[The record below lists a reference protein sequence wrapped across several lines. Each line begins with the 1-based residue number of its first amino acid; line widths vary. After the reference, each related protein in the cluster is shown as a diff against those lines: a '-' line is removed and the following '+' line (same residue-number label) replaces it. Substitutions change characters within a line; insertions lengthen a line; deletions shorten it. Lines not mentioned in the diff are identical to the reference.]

1 MGTTSTSAPPA
12 VSGVVTC
19 AKKTKKTVKVRN
31 GESYTFKTN
40 ADGSQYGANTK
51 CSVSYKKTRGCKN
64 LKISCDQF
72 SLGAGDFL
80 RVGKGKKNTFKG
92 NTGPQNL
99 RVSSKAMKVFFKSN
113 RGNHGDGVAF
123 ARSIKLRRWRR
134 PFAMDWRKCF
144 WSRSFS

>member
-1 MGTTSTSAPPA
+1 MLCRQIEHQILNINFKLMLKFTCFK
-12 VSGVVTC
+12 GVVTC

-51 CSVSYKKTRGCKN
+51 CSVSYKKMRGCKN

-80 RVGKGKKNTFKG
+80 RVGKGKKNT
-92 NTGPQNL
+92 
-99 RVSSKAMKVFFKSN
+99 
-113 RGNHGDGVAF
+113 
-123 ARSIKLRRWRR
+123 
-134 PFAMDWRKCF
+134 
-144 WSRSFS
+144 